1 MRDLLEVSIRRGGK
15 TYHFSENPAGPLMPA
30 RLCVQSPSYEAMKPG
45 MRMELVNRATKHI
58 VMALDAQGL
67 LTRSERQQANQMYRC

>member
-1 MRDLLEVSIRRGGK
+1 
-15 TYHFSENPAGPLMPA
+15 
-30 RLCVQSPSYEAMKPG
+30 MKPG